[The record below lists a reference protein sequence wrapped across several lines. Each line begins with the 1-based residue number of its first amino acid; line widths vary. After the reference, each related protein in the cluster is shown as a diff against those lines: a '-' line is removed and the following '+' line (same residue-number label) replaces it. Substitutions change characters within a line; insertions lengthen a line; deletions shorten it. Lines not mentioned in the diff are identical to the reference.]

1 MRRSISSTGTGSEK
15 SSYSLQ
21 YVHERLHRRM
31 GTICA
36 MYGWPVEASA
46 LPIETSSRT
55 LRVAAFQRR
64 RALIWRLGV
73 VVGTEDMV
81 RFQYIEP
88 PLRSCGHTTDCD
100 SKEPH
105 IVNGLSTFVRGL
117 RALESPAESY

>member
-1 MRRSISSTGTGSEK
+1 MRRSISSTGTGSET

-36 MYGWPVEASA
+36 MYGWPVETSA
-46 LPIETSSRT
+46 LPIEVSSRT

-73 VVGTEDMV
+73 VVGTKDMV

-88 PLRSCGHTTDCD
+88 HTCLIEIERVKTGQTL
-100 SKEPH
+100 
-105 IVNGLSTFVRGL
+105 VLST
-117 RALESPAESY
+117 PARV